1 MRSFL
6 LWGRKTTTPKNGDK
20 FSTAHPKSLQ
30 GFASLG
36 SGRMCF
42 RAPPFTARSSLRP
55 FSGDSLA
62 RALTSFGLVAAHAQR
77 MPRAGSGRPVQHILP
92 SPAPHILKCASALE
106 DRMPR
111 LIRRHVLEYYGKNPD
126 RKNRSLKSLYKKET
140 DSPSTISKLEKLKPP
155 DFISKGFELL
165 LADRLHKR
173 NDIRQYFRR
182 YCFLDCGILGKLTG
196 FAMLKQMIKPR
207 I

>member
-1 MRSFL
+1 MLS
-6 LWGRKTTTPKNGDK
+6 GP
-20 FSTAHPKSLQ
+20 SLH
-30 GFASLG
+30 G
-36 SGRMCF
+36 
-42 RAPPFTARSSLRP
+42 T
-55 FSGDSLA
+55 
-62 RALTSFGLVAAHAQR
+62 LVAA
-77 MPRAGSGRPVQHILP
+77 PVQRGFARTGAHFVRPRGGSCATNAACRLRASRATHP
-92 SPAPHILKCASALE
+92 PHTSSAHFKCASAIE
-106 DRMPR
+106 DRIPR

-155 DFISKGFELL
+155 DFIAKGFELL